1 METLTTPL
9 FSAAPQAQSVPTR
22 VSHLVSC
29 PKNADLQGRVSPCV
43 PCPGGHLL
51 VLPAPLLQHQETG
64 LCYISQTEPGPDGLG
79 RCEPEPHPEHL
90 VGQTCSPHPT
100 GGMSPAEARGRA
112 QSLANPDERS
122 CQLSLG
128 PESLLEGGWGG
139 ARPSRLLSSAHFPSG
154 DKEHRA
160 SMWKEGNERRLRTGH
175 EPICFQ
181 GRENKRPLPDRTR
194 LSHARPP
201 GLRSRARGCQHSGDL
216 AVGNSAASRGA
227 PVNPQT
233 RIPVETKPAQL
244 SWTTRDAGGGDE
256 KQEGDLGPQATAWP
270 ASQDLRAADVRRR
283 SPGTSSGLAHALTSS
298 PGDTRRTPGP
308 SAGRGSTLDQ
318 HRGSLRR
325 KRETQQEASGRSL
338 SPGFGEIRA
347 EGTRAGTTSVGDI
360 LGRQRHLNLAPP
372 RQHPLAST

>member
-1 METLTTPL
+1 MHLHADTHCRAVSQPWCPL
-9 FSAAPQAQSVPTR
+9 PIGQNQEDCARLNEANGNTQNTIVLCCPTGT
-22 VSHLVSC
+22 VC
-29 PKNADLQGRVSPCV
+29 PRRGEPPA
-43 PCPGGHLL
+43 
-51 VLPAPLLQHQETG
+51 VLPEERRPAGPRVPLRALSWGSSACAPSTPSATPETG
-64 LCYISQTEPGPDGLG
+64 LCYISQTEPGPDRLG

-100 GGMSPAEARGRA
+100 GGMSPAEPRGRA

-154 DKEHRA
+154 DKEHGA

-175 EPICFQ
+175 EPICFK
-181 GRENKRPLPDRTR
+181 GRANKRPLPDRTR

-233 RIPVETKPAQL
+233 RIPVETKPAQP

-256 KQEGDLGPQATAWP
+256 KQEGDLGPQATARP

-298 PGDTRRTPGP
+298 PGDTRRTPGL
-308 SAGRGSTLDQ
+308 SAGRGSHTGPAPRLP
-318 HRGSLRR
+318 S
-325 KRETQQEASGRSL
+325 EEA
-338 SPGFGEIRA
+338 
-347 EGTRAGTTSVGDI
+347 
-360 LGRQRHLNLAPP
+360 
-372 RQHPLAST
+372 